1 MKTSRC
7 IFWPDNIHA
16 IVGLADDPAPRVTEL
31 TATMAEAITKLS
43 DAMSRKSPNP
53 TVESD
58 AREYSARG
66 SP

>member
-1 MKTSRC
+1 VKTWRC

-31 TATMAEAITKLS
+31 TATMAEA
-43 DAMSRKSPNP
+43 MSRKSPNP